1 MTTIRPKS
9 ATWIILALLPLMI
22 IGCQLGSEPQP
33 APRPLPPPTPTL
45 EERRIQTPTDFGG
58 NTRVVDGDIHVWHVP
73 RCPPVPPA
81 TWVAS
86 DHSDRPALRV
96 SPVPERGRFR
106 QRLSRTRLPLRRR
119 PEAIHTS
126 AGGRLPHGAH
136 PRPHGVP
143 LNGILLYQCNHEL
156 VVNPTHRSCRG
167 ACELCP
173 DQS

>member
-1 MTTIRPKS
+1 MRTGGETKKMTTIRPKS

-86 DHSDRPALRV
+86 IILTDLRSGSHLYLNGTVPSETLPHPITAPTKAGSDSHKCWGTAPSWSSS
-96 SPVPERGRFR
+96 SPPWSAPERHTP
-106 QRLSRTRLPLRRR
+106 LS
-119 PEAIHTS
+119 
-126 AGGRLPHGAH
+126 
-136 PRPHGVP
+136 V
-143 LNGILLYQCNHEL
+143 
-156 VVNPTHRSCRG
+156 
-167 ACELCP
+167 
-173 DQS
+173 QS

>member
-86 DHSDRPALRV
+86 IILTDLR
-96 SPVPERGRFR
+96 SGSH
-106 QRLSRTRLPLRRR
+106 LY
-119 PEAIHTS
+119 
-126 AGGRLPHGAH
+126 
-136 PRPHGVP
+136 
-143 LNGILLYQCNHEL
+143 LNGDGSVRDSPAPDYRSDEGRKRFTQVLGDGSLMELILAPME
-156 VVNPTHRSCRG
+156 
-167 ACELCP
+167 CP
-173 DQS
+173 

>member
-1 MTTIRPKS
+1 MRTGGETKKMTTIRPKS

-86 DHSDRPALRV
+86 IILTDLR
-96 SPVPERGRFR
+96 SGSH
-106 QRLSRTRLPLRRR
+106 LY
-119 PEAIHTS
+119 
-126 AGGRLPHGAH
+126 
-136 PRPHGVP
+136 
-143 LNGILLYQCNHEL
+143 LNGDGSVRDSPAPDYRSDEGRKRFTQVLGDGSLMELILAPME
-156 VVNPTHRSCRG
+156 
-167 ACELCP
+167 CP
-173 DQS
+173 